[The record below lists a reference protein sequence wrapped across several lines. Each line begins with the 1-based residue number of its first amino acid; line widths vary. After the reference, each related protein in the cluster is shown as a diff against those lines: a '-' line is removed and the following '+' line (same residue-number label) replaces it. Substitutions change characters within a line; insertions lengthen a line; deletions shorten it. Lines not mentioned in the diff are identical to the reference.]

1 MIIKNAQITKEELKT
16 LRDAQRIVEDMR
28 MDNLFGDKTNSYML
42 LSVSGGL
49 SVIIN
54 EKLQEMRG
62 D

>member
-1 MIIKNAQITKEELKT
+1 MIVKTKVTEQELKT

-28 MDNLFGDKTNSYML
+28 IDNLFGEQISRYML
-42 LSVSGGL
+42 QAVSGGL